1 MEREV
6 RSLKRKVDDIERREE
21 RRWKKEKEEERERVE
36 KENGDTDPRRTS
48 EKISGT
54 TPVQVISLPGHG
66 LYTPPDIY
74 IYTHTFD
81 FHFIILQRF
90 SVIYPHSET

>member
-1 MEREV
+1 M
-6 RSLKRKVDDIERREE
+6 
-21 RRWKKEKEEERERVE
+21 EERERGRKGERVQ

-74 IYTHTFD
+74 IYIYTPLI
-81 FHFIILQRF
+81 FI
-90 SVIYPHSET
+90 S